1 MGQFTKQM
9 SILDAL
15 ESHPGARD
23 VFARW
28 GMGCSLCIGAQILV
42 DLGLSSIRTMTNN
55 PKKLIALEGYGL
67 TISERVPIEVPPH
80 EHSITYLRTKR
91 EKMGH
96 LLEHEELLPAEGDEG

>member
-1 MGQFTKQM
+1 MRDPIFDYSLRLGD
-9 SILDAL
+9 DAL
-15 ESHPGARD
+15 ILGKRLSAWCGHAP
-23 VFARW
+23 
-28 GMGCSLCIGAQILV
+28 SLEV

-96 LLEHEELLPAEGDEG
+96 LLEHEDLFGGEEGPEG